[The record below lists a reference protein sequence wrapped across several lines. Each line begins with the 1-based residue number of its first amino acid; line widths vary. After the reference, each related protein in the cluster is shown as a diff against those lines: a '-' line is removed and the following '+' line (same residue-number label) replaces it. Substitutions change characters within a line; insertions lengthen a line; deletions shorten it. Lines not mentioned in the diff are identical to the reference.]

1 MRAVLL
7 DGSNVTLHSAGRGKL
22 TNLECLARVVHCLL
36 VNRIVPYAVFDAS
49 FRYRIAENSTA
60 RTTFDYLTH
69 NVKEFFQKAPGGEEA
84 DLFLIEM
91 ARATGHPI
99 ISNDRF
105 TKYGG
110 EKNAV
115 LRYKG
120 SNIAVYNYHV
130 MAGTVIMPD
139 LDIRYRVQPGD
150 DSLDDIERAL
160 ADTRNW
166 PEEDA
171 LPPAQSPSAALP
183 PSSRRAPPAGASGPR
198 RAAAPAE
205 GAAGLDSKALN
216 GIDRI
221 IRRYLEGGSKPLP
234 PLGARLAG
242 HKRNYQ
248 VANGVGKRGRKVWFG
263 YPTLKDFVGATFP
276 QYRLDG
282 SSIEERRD
290 GGD

>member
-1 MRAVLL
+1 
-7 DGSNVTLHSAGRGKL
+7 LHSAGRGKL

-36 VNRIVPYAVFDAS
+36 ANRIVPYAVFDAS
-49 FRYRIAENSTA
+49 FRYRTAENSIA

-69 NVKEFFQKAPGGEEA
+69 NVKEFFQKAPSGEEA

-91 ARATGHPI
+91 ASATGHPI
-99 ISNDRF
+99 ISNDLF

-110 EKNAV
+110 AKNAV

-120 SNIAVYNYHV
+120 SDIAVYNYHV

-171 LPPAQSPSAALP
+171 LPPAQPAPATPP
-183 PSSRRAPPAGASGPR
+183 PSSRRASPGTTSGPR
-198 RAAAPAE
+198 PAAAAAE
-205 GAAGLDSKALN
+205 GAGGLDRKALN

-221 IRRYLEGGSKPLP
+221 IRRYLDGGAKPLP

-263 YPTLKDFVGATFP
+263 YPTLKDFVAASLP

-282 SSIEERRD
+282 DSIEAGPE
-290 GGD
+290 GGE